1 MGRPTCTGDENRST
15 YRPSCSRSCMSV
27 FEQNRNFFLI
37 SCSIFQ
43 YYISWR
49 SIHWFS
55 SRYVRKHNLNNCNWL
70 SAGMRMCVK
79 KNQSHTISWS
89 SYFALKKSYRL
100 KFWDKYFC
108 VNMKKEMQVIQSC
121 LPVVVGRCK
130 EVAYEPNIAQSY
142 VAMNLTIDLSLRIR
156 YSF

>member
-1 MGRPTCTGDENRST
+1 MGRPTRIGDDHRST
-15 YRPSCSRSCMSV
+15 HRSSCRKSCMSV
-27 FEQNRNFFLI
+27 LEQNRNFSQI
-37 SCSIFQ
+37 SCSILQ
-43 YYISWR
+43 YHISWR
-49 SIHWFS
+49 SVRRLS
-55 SRYVRKHNLNNCNWL
+55 SRYVRKYNLNVCNWL
-70 SAGMRMCVK
+70 STGMRKCVK
-79 KNQSHTISWS
+79 RNLSHAISWS

-121 LPVVVGRCK
+121 LPVDVGKWK